1 MCRYHQT
8 SPESSFTRRR
18 ICTRATP
25 DGRITLSDMR
35 LIVTKSGERR
45 QHDLADEAEVWSVLK
60 EHFGIE
66 LNSKT

>member
-18 ICTRATP
+18 VCTRATP

-35 LIVTKSGERR
+35 LIVTKAGERR
-45 QHDLADEAEVWSVLK
+45 QHDLADEAEVRTVLK
-60 EHFGIE
+60 EHFGID
-66 LNSKT
+66 LDSKT